1 MKVRYAVKPKA
12 DRDLDEY
19 ADYLT
24 NNATL
29 EVALR
34 FFTEAY
40 ETFAL
45 LAKHPSMG
53 WRSRTKYP
61 GLEKLRVFR
70 VSGFEHMLILY
81 RPLLDGVD
89 VLRVVHGSRNLRA
102 LLRREGLE

>member
-19 ADYLT
+19 ADYLAKS
-24 NNATL
+24 ATL
-29 EVALR
+29 AVALR

-53 WRSRTKYP
+53 WR
-61 GLEKLRVFR
+61 
-70 VSGFEHMLILY
+70 
-81 RPLLDGVD
+81 
-89 VLRVVHGSRNLRA
+89 
-102 LLRREGLE
+102 